1 MPHQPERLGCISR
14 DEASAATT
22 RKRTPRPQRS
32 AWRKQDVFHKCGF
45 FTKPAHAQE
54 PIESE
59 RQRRCAGCAQ
69 RDFNSRRHARRTR
82 CAIRQQPESSREC
95 GNGPDKFGEPERF
108 IPRRFIETLE
118 CSLEIG
124 EWLRHPRTVVR
135 GVQRDDQRE
144 RARCWHTD
152 CCSRN
157 LRAFGIFG
165 EGLPDYIVRRGA
177 ARHRAVQVD
186 RYNTAFPLACVNWT
200 VAIEVAVT
208 GERSEIDA
216 RECCRGFGDLMRRH
230 EEIRVDVAAQLRG
243 TV

>member
-32 AWRKQDVFHKCGF
+32 AWRKQDVFHKCSF
-45 FTKPAHAQE
+45 FTKPAPAQE

-69 RDFNSRRHARRTR
+69 HDFNSRRHARRSR
-82 CAIRQQPESSREC
+82 CAIREQPESSCEC

-124 EWLRHPRTVVR
+124 EWLRHPRTVVG

-144 RARCWHTD
+144 RAHCRHTD
-152 CCSRN
+152 SCSGDFYK
-157 LRAFGIFG
+157 LGVFG
-165 EGLPDYIVRRGA
+165 ECLPHDIIRPCTS
-177 ARHRAVQVD
+177 RHRAVQVD
-186 RYNTAFPLACVNWT
+186 RDDAAPPLAGVYRA
-200 VAIEVAVT
+200 VAIEVTVT

-216 RECCRGFGDLMRRH
+216 REC
-230 EEIRVDVAAQLRG
+230 
-243 TV
+243 